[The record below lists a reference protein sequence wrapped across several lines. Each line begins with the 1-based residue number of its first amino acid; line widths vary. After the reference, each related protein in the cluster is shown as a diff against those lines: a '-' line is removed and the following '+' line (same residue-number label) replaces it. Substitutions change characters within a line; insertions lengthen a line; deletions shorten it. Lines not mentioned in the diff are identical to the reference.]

1 MNSAEKT
8 KLEIA
13 CPCCGARLT
22 VDPQLER
29 VIGHAAAPKPKRAA
43 GRDRLERVSD
53 VLEKQAAAR
62 EAHFLES
69 AQEEK
74 IKPDLLA
81 RKFEEALKKSRGEPV
96 KPALR
101 DIDLD

>member
-1 MNSAEKT
+1 MISADGARIEV
-8 KLEIA
+8 A
-13 CPCCGARLT
+13 CPCCGAKLT
-22 VDPQLER
+22 IDTQLER
-29 VIGHAAAPKPKRAA
+29 VIGHETAPRPKRAA
-43 GRDRLERVSD
+43 GRDRLDRISD

-69 AQEEK
+69 AEEEK
-74 IKPDLLA
+74 VKPDLLA

-96 KPALR
+96 KLGLR

>member
-1 MNSAEKT
+1 MDAVERSTIKVT
-8 KLEIA
+8 

-22 VDPQLER
+22 IDPGLER
-29 VIGHAAAPKPKRAA
+29 VIVHEAAPKPKRAA

-53 VLEKQAAAR
+53 VLEQQAAAR

-81 RKFEEALKKSRGEPV
+81 RKFEEALKKSRGAPV